1 MLITHWRGAI
11 IFYLQVAEPSR
22 FHLSAPSWFKEGLRP
37 PCTGK
42 EAVGA
47 TDPLAGHPSSAQQAA
62 PGRAGT
68 CRCGPGS
75 GTVEPTS
82 ALVPSRDWDPTR
94 TSWDAGVPSCSVQGN
109 GVATLPRLDPDPLLV
124 CRAQGWGHCHGL
136 VAWWENDGVQ
146 AGPCPG
152 APATLQL
159 AALAAL
165 GLFSP
170 LSKTSRTQ

>member
-11 IFYLQVAEPSR
+11 LFYLQVAEPSC
-22 FHLSAPSWFKEGLRP
+22 FHLSVPSWFKQGLRP

-47 TDPLAGHPSSAQQAA
+47 TDPLAGYPSSAQQVA
-62 PGRAGT
+62 PGRTGT
-68 CRCGPGS
+68 CRHGPCS
-75 GTVEPTS
+75 STVEPTS
-82 ALVPSRDWDPTR
+82 ALVPSRDWGPTR
-94 TSWDAGVPSCSVQGN
+94 TGWDAGVPSCSVQGD

-146 AGPCPG
+146 AGPCLG

-165 GLFSP
+165 GLS
-170 LSKTSRTQ
+170 SR